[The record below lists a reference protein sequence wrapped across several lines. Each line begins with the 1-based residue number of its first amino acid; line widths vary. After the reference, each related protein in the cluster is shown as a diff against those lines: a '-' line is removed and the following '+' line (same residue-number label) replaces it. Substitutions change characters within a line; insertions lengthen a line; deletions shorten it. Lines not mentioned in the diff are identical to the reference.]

1 MVAKDE
7 ITRALNKG
15 DLRALICTD
24 AASEG
29 LNLQAAAA
37 VINYDL
43 PWNPSKI
50 EQRIGRIDRIGQKH
64 DDVRVVNLFLANG
77 IDDRVYHVLR
87 ERCGLFRTFV
97 GAMQPVL
104 ARARKI
110 LLGQEAPNLAELGN
124 LAKQVEKDPLAL
136 GTYAESAAQ
145 QAKPSAPAVTREQ
158 VEVAL
163 RFLNGE
169 FGVQA
174 KQKEGTQIY
183 VLSGTGIQKQKYSC
197 STEALEHDPAIVPLT
212 PLNPTL
218 RSLAQSLLRPG
229 ERLPL
234 VIGTHQHG
242 AFRVTIAR
250 WVTDAGVQPIESFAK
265 LERLVNAW
273 DGKFPR
279 PEAWKQAE
287 VDAQHAAGEW
297 VQQLGEQA
305 AQREQAMA
313 KRQVEAARHRL
324 QKELGR
330 YLVCLSKS
338 TADLNNVLYR
348 QMSRDIATSQRL
360 EQCMKRLGGYPDWSA
375 ELRRELDEFYRD
387 LAPNQRQARLLG
399 SEIDA
404 ALEDPR
410 WVAVP
415 A

>member
-1 MVAKDE
+1 
-7 ITRALNKG
+7 
-15 DLRALICTD
+15 
-24 AASEG
+24 
-29 LNLQAAAA
+29 
-37 VINYDL
+37 
-43 PWNPSKI
+43 
-50 EQRIGRIDRIGQKH
+50 
-64 DDVRVVNLFLANG
+64 
-77 IDDRVYHVLR
+77 
-87 ERCGLFRTFV
+87 
-97 GAMQPVL
+97 
-104 ARARKI
+104 
-110 LLGQEAPNLAELGN
+110 
-124 LAKQVEKDPLAL
+124 
-136 GTYAESAAQ
+136 
-145 QAKPSAPAVTREQ
+145 
-158 VEVAL
+158 
-163 RFLNGE
+163 
-169 FGVQA
+169 
-174 KQKEGTQIY
+174 
-183 VLSGTGIQKQKYSC
+183 
-197 STEALEHDPAIVPLT
+197 
-212 PLNPTL
+212 
-218 RSLAQSLLRPG
+218 
-229 ERLPL
+229 
-234 VIGTHQHG
+234 
-242 AFRVTIAR
+242 
-250 WVTDAGVQPIESFAK
+250 VTDAGVQPIESFAK